1 MNLRKELT
9 ERLGKGHLSYSSLKY
24 ALGDM
29 RLWEMYMR
37 GELKKESE
45 ALTFGTL
52 YDMLLFEREKAM
64 DTYIILDQEKVLE
77 MCTDKTKKSKNPYL
91 TNDYKSAK
99 ATLIEEAESNGKTLC
114 SAEHWQQANDMIER
128 LVSCGLIGKRLQG
141 KYQVEFNEDVDGI
154 PLKGFLDCLN
164 DDCIVDSKSTR
175 SMSKFKY
182 DVSNFS
188 YDIQAYIYTKVFGIK
203 DFYWLVQEKTYPY
216 YPADVKCSDETL
228 FSGEMKFDQAVQNIK
243 NWLKKKE
250 DFDSNYAEFI
260 V

>member
-64 DTYIILDQEKVLE
+64 DTYVILDQEKVLE

-91 TNDYKSAK
+91 TNDYKSVK
-99 ATLIEEAESNGKTLC
+99 ATLIEEAESNGKILC
-114 SAEHWQQANDMIER
+114 SSEHWKQANDMIER
-128 LVSCGLIGKRLQG
+128 LASCGLIGKRLQG

-154 PLKGFLDCLN
+154 PLKGF
-164 DDCIVDSKSTR
+164 
-175 SMSKFKY
+175 
-182 DVSNFS
+182 
-188 YDIQAYIYTKVFGIK
+188 
-203 DFYWLVQEKTYPY
+203 
-216 YPADVKCSDETL
+216 
-228 FSGEMKFDQAVQNIK
+228 
-243 NWLKKKE
+243 
-250 DFDSNYAEFI
+250 
-260 V
+260 